1 MKKEI
6 PGFVRELPITILF
19 LILVFGVVFY
29 PLYSRW
35 WNLRKAKEKQA
46 EETQEMTVS
55 AEETTEGVSE

>member
-35 WNLRKAKEKQA
+35 WRKAKEKQA

-55 AEETTEGVSE
+55 AEETNASVSE

>member
-1 MKKEI
+1 MKREEL
-6 PGFVRELPITILF
+6 PGFVRELPITILT

-35 WNLRKAKEKQA
+35 WRKAKEKQA

>member
-55 AEETTEGVSE
+55 TEETNASVSE